1 MTRPLTDEQLDKLRA
16 RVSTV
21 HPPARIGKA
30 DAHEMMHNT
39 PACVVYAIQDL
50 FRRLDHEHAAHQV
63 TQAELEQW
71 KSLAEDAVE
80 RLAQYDDD
88 YDLENGMDA
97 GALANQDMIERLD
110 TARAGEDDNKPE
122 SSQ

>member
-63 TQAELEQW
+63 TQAELEAAQRYIE
-71 KSLAEDAVE
+71 SLEIALRDYRFTTEEAEE
-80 RLAQYDDD
+80 LELSGRLYRA
-88 YDLENGMDA
+88 
-97 GALANQDMIERLD
+97 
-110 TARAGEDDNKPE
+110 ARAGQGEGE
-122 SSQ
+122 SCG